1 MIQAR
6 KCVLYWHVLLLTTG
20 YLARKSKTGI
30 NRTINHCYKLT
41 IQPMSIKVDKIIKLS
56 FITNWLWQLDLNL
69 HTDQVLTTVTLF
81 KESISENL
89 FAISIT
95 RWNKTVREI
104 QAYLKSHKKSRFLTW
119 HSRNTFCSDRNLY
132 IHI

>member
-1 MIQAR
+1 
-6 KCVLYWHVLLLTTG
+6 
-20 YLARKSKTGI
+20 
-30 NRTINHCYKLT
+30 
-41 IQPMSIKVDKIIKLS
+41 MSIKVDKIIKLS

-104 QAYLKSHKKSRFLTW
+104 QAY
-119 HSRNTFCSDRNLY
+119 
-132 IHI
+132 